1 MNIKNTY
8 VKSIVTASISIAPI
22 IILCVVLSL
31 IPLNGGKL
39 VFLNAIDYIFL
50 GIGGLALIF
59 GLALFSVGCSSG
71 LTRIG
76 EYMGSSLSRQRNIII
91 VILFAFL
98 LGTLITLA
106 EPSILIIAGGVSEQF
121 KWAMLIG
128 IAVGVGLFVVLGVIR
143 IIVHG
148 SLKVWYLF
156 LYLIVFMLISLI
168 KGGKYLP
175 FIFDAGGIT
184 TGSATVPFILS
195 LGLGIAT
202 VRSGKDAHKDS
213 FGLVGVASIGPIL
226 TMTIIILINEI
237 AGQAGLGDYDTTAY
251 NGITESETTWMS
263 VLNSIRGTV
272 LPQGSKMGT
281 LIEVLV
287 AMLPIIAIFL
297 VYELIYIKLPLS
309 KILSM
314 IVGFAISYAG
324 LVLFLTA
331 VGSCLSPLGRR
342 IGICIASLDN
352 SALIVFAFIL
362 GMVTILCEPAVHVL
376 TKQIEEVSSG
386 TIKRSTILIALALG
400 VGLAVGLSMTRALYN
415 FSVMYYIIPGYL
427 MSIALM
433 FTSSDLFTAIAF
445 DSGGTASGPVAV
457 SFVLPLT
464 VGVFIMKHPEGN
476 VYEYAFG
483 LVALIALTPILAI
496 QLLGAFQKIKEYI
509 SIRRMRLQPFDEND
523 AQIIHF

>member
-1 MNIKNTY
+1 MKSKNSYIKA
-8 VKSIVTASISIAPI
+8 IITASISITPI
-22 IILCVVLSL
+22 IILCL
-31 IPLNGGKL
+31 IMALTKL
-39 VFLNAIDYIFL
+39 ISFNHVDYIFL
-50 GIGGLALIF
+50 AIGWISLII

-71 LTRIG
+71 LSKIG
-76 EYMGSSLSRQRNIII
+76 EYMGSSLSRQNNIFI

-106 EPSILIIAGGVSEQF
+106 EPSILIIAGGVSESF
-121 KWAMLIG
+121 KWTLLIG
-128 IAVGVGLFVVLGVIR
+128 IAVGVGVFVVLGVIR

-156 LYLIVFMLISLI
+156 LYLIVFMLICLI
-168 KGGKYLP
+168 KNGKYLP

-226 TMTIIILINEI
+226 TMTFIVLINELTN
-237 AGQAGLGDYDTTAY
+237 QTGLGDYDISAY
-251 NGITESETTWMS
+251 STVTDITSWNS
-263 VLNSIRGTV
+263 VFQSIGNTMFVRGA
-272 LPQGSKMGT
+272 KMGT
-281 LIEVLV
+281 LIEVLI
-287 AMLPIIAIFL
+287 AMLPIISIFI
-297 VYELIYIKLPLS
+297 VYEIIYIKLPLS

-314 IVGFAISYAG
+314 IIGFGISYIG
-324 LVLFLTA
+324 LVIFLTA
-331 VGSCLSPLGRR
+331 VGSCLSPLGRK
-342 IGICIASLDN
+342 IGISMGGQENNLIILFSIA
-352 SALIVFAFIL
+352 L

-376 TKQIEEVSSG
+376 TKQIEDVSSG

-400 VGLAVGLSMTRALYN
+400 VGLAVGLAMTRALYN

-427 MSIALM
+427 LSIALM
-433 FTSSDLFTAIAF
+433 FTSKDLFVAIAF

-464 VGVFIMKHPEGN
+464 IGVFISKYPDGN
-476 VYEYAFG
+476 VYEFAFG
-483 LVALIALTPILAI
+483 LIGLIALTPILAI
-496 QLLGAFQKIKEYI
+496 QLLGVGQKIKEYTA
-509 SIRRMRLQPFDEND
+509 IRRMRLQSFDEND
-523 AQIIHF
+523 AQIIHFN